1 MSLNEKE
8 HELQKIV
15 KEYVSS
21 QDLEDY
27 AILQEKIDLA
37 NKKVD
42 EYIKQKAK
50 EEHAEMYGSEQ
61 DDKDNKK
68 LPHYIDINVQVL
80 VKKSDKNRQ
89 EPYVVED
96 MRKTYEIDY
105 ITDNHETMT
114 ANIFDVIQTL
124 LSEKCKLNIN
134 TPKEVEK

>member
-1 MSLNEKE
+1 MSINEE

-21 QDLEDY
+21 QDLENY

-37 NKKVD
+37 NKKV
-42 EYIKQKAK
+42 EEFIKQKAE
-50 EEHAEMYGSEQ
+50 EEHLEIHKSEQ
-61 DDKDNKK
+61 DDEDNKK

-96 MRKTYEIDY
+96 MRKNYQIDY
-105 ITDNHETMT
+105 VTDNHETMT
-114 ANIFDVIQTL
+114 GNIFDVIQTL

-134 TPKEVEK
+134 TPEEVEK